1 MRSDSKTPEQQPL
14 PLDTDASSMV
24 TLSHA
29 FDRRSVR
36 FRDARVCLILKKDQ
50 LQRFVII
57 DSEKLR
63 TVLGQPRRQELPEL
77 SARRGDTRLRLSELW
92 ALGEA
97 QARHTLRRLYQ
108 QAGEQ
113 AAVPNRPREQVAL
126 GHRQPVQIAAPPIR
140 GELLFAG
147 HTEQGLFCV
156 ELLEDGRRVRSITG
170 IDLARALDVA
180 GVEVGE
186 MILIERGDDQLI
198 TIREEHSGTH
208 GDSKRTLNH
217 RRDVFRITKERAA
230 ALPALLDHTLRSDR
244 SRSRAS
250 EAR

>member
-1 MRSDSKTPEQQPL
+1 MRSDSKAPEQQPL
-14 PLDTDASSMV
+14 PLDADTSSMIR
-24 TLSHA
+24 LSHA

-63 TVLGQPRRQELPEL
+63 TVLGQPRRQELPAL
-77 SARRGDTRLRLSELW
+77 PARRGDTRLRLSELW
-92 ALGEA
+92 SLGEA
-97 QARHTLRRLYQ
+97 QAAHTLRRLYQ
-108 QAGEQ
+108 QAGQQ
-113 AAVPNRPREQVAL
+113 APAPNRPRDPSAL
-126 GHRQPVQIAAPPIR
+126 GHRQPAQFAEPPIR

-156 ELLEDGRRVRSITG
+156 ELLEEGRRVRSITG
-170 IDLARALDVA
+170 IDLARSLDVA

-186 MILIERGDDQLI
+186 MILIERGDEQVI
-198 TIREEHSGTH
+198 TIQEEHSGTH
-208 GDSKRTLNH
+208 GDSKRTFKH
-217 RRDVFRITKERAA
+217 RRDLFRIVKEHA
-230 ALPALLDHTLRSDR
+230 PALADTTLRSDAA
-244 SRSRAS
+244 RSRAP